1 MKKDSPTLYFIGM
14 IVAMLLWGVAWT
26 AGKVAAHHSN
36 AEVSAFWRYA
46 FSLLSILPLIWVMKS
61 PLRSDRRGMIY
72 MIAAGLLTSVFNYFF
87 FAGLLHG
94 QAGFGGTLVTSVSPI
109 ITYALS
115 IALLGLRVSTKEII
129 ALTVGIIGALVLMR
143 VPSEG
148 WGFLDLEN
156 SYFVAAALVWALVTI
171 VSQKASKHTT
181 PMLYTTVVFA
191 VAMSTNLLFA
201 LPYHPF
207 DFARYDA
214 TFWWT
219 ILFIGVFPGTLST
232 ALFFASAGKVG
243 AHRTGVFMFIVPIG
257 AIISSIFVYG
267 ERVELSTLVGC
278 ALAFAAVL
286 LFNMRK
292 AKGAT

>member
-1 MKKDSPTLYFIGM
+1 MKHRPQALYFAGL

-36 AEVSAFWRYA
+36 AEMAAFWRYA
-46 FSLLSILPLIWVMKS
+46 VSFASILPLIWFMKS
-61 PLRSDRRGMIY
+61 PLRSDRRGVMY

-94 QAGFGGTLVTSVSPI
+94 QAGYGGTLVTSTSPI
-109 ITYALS
+109 ITYLLS
-115 IALLGLRVSTKEII
+115 VALLGLKVSAKEIA
-129 ALTVGIIGALVLMR
+129 ALTVGVVGALVLMK

-156 SYFVAAALVWALVTI
+156 SYFVAAAIVWALVTI

-191 VAMSTNLLFA
+191 VAMTSNLIFA
-201 LPYHPF
+201 LPYEPF
-207 DFARYDA
+207 AFAKYDS

-219 ILFIGVFPGTLST
+219 IIFIGIFPGTLST

-257 AIISSIFVYG
+257 AIVSSIFVYG
-267 ERVELSTLVGC
+267 ERVELSTLIGC
-278 ALAFAAVL
+278 ALAFSAVV
-286 LFNMRK
+286 LFNMRRSK
-292 AKGAT
+292 KV